1 MRAGE
6 QAALPPGGRLPA
18 ERVLA
23 RELDISRSTVVAA
36 YQELRE
42 RGFAVTRH
50 GSGTVMRNVTPAA
63 AGASSPA
70 VAALLARTD
79 HAAPLIDLSV
89 GAPDFDDLVSD
100 LTVSGSALPQRARG
114 HGYVPLGWPEL
125 RELVAQLLSRRG
137 APTSPDEVLITNGA
151 QEAISLAVGLVAA
164 DGRRVAV
171 ESPGYSS
178 ALDAIVRAGGQPLA
192 IDRDAAGLR
201 VDSLKQLLERHHVH
215 ALYIAPSCNNPTG
228 GRTAPH
234 RRERIVALAADHEL
248 TVIEDTVLDELCFDG
263 DPGPPLWALLPE
275 RVLAAGSLSKVAWG
289 GLRVGWLRAPRPVI
303 LRLAR
308 IKGALNIGV
317 GAFDQLAALAIL
329 DDYPQ
334 LCLQRRAQA
343 KRTHAHDRGCIAP
356 RATRLE
362 HPGAPRRVVTMA
374 LTTRRQRRSTRASRA
389 APRRRHHPRCRE
401 QPRRRVPRVRPN
413 LLRPVSTPPPGSR
426 PKTGS
431 RVERPHK
438 HRPDRQPDQRLT
450 TVYPRLESRP
460 ADTRAADARRP
471 RSEYPLESL
480 EGTVTTGGRAK
491 RPRDRRDRFRRDAAV
506 GHLVPVTTAVIA
518 AGRGA
523 HELFGDGPRV
533 RRRPVLTMAPRL
545 VAMVAVTAWP

>member
-1 MRAGE
+1 M
-6 QAALPPGGRLPA
+6 
-18 ERVLA
+18 
-23 RELDISRSTVVAA
+23 
-36 YQELRE
+36 
-42 RGFAVTRH
+42 AVTRH

-70 VAALLARTD
+70 VAALLARAD
-79 HAAPLIDLSV
+79 LSAPLIDLSV
-89 GAPDFDDLVSD
+89 GAPDFDDLVRD

-164 DGRRVAV
+164 DGRRIAV
-171 ESPGYSS
+171 ESPGYPS

-192 IDRDAAGLR
+192 IERDAGGLR
-201 VDSLKQLLERHHVH
+201 VDSLKQLLARHHVH
-215 ALYIAPSCNNPTG
+215 ALYIASSCNNPTG

-234 RRERIVALAADHEL
+234 RRERIAALAADHEL
-248 TVIEDTVLDELCFDG
+248 TVIEDTVLDELRFDG
-263 DPGPPLWALLPE
+263 DPGVPLWALLPE
-275 RVLAAGSLSKVAWG
+275 RVFAAGSLSKVAWG

-343 KRTHAHDRGCIAP
+343 SAHMHAIVDALRRELPEWNIPAP
-356 RATRLE
+356 RGRL
-362 HPGAPRRVVTMA
+362 VTMA
-374 LTTRRQRRSTRASRA
+374 RTTRRQRRRTRASRA
-389 APRRRHHPRCRE
+389 PPRRRHHPRRRE
-401 QPRRRVPRVRPN
+401 QPRRRIPGIRPN
-413 LLRPVSTPPPGSR
+413 LLRRARAPPRRSR
-426 PKTGS
+426 PKTG
-431 RVERPHK
+431 RRMERPHK

-450 TVYPRLESRP
+450 TVYP
-460 ADTRAADARRP
+460 TP
-471 RSEYPLESL
+471 RISP
-480 EGTVTTGGRAK
+480 G
-491 RPRDRRDRFRRDAAV
+491 RDASS
-506 GHLVPVTTAVIA
+506 
-518 AGRGA
+518 
-523 HELFGDGPRV
+523 
-533 RRRPVLTMAPRL
+533 
-545 VAMVAVTAWP
+545 